1 MTGLSRSMP
10 ISRSYSIFLV
20 LVSCLLLITFAHSE
34 AFVPRRKTSYK
45 DFWES
50 VQLNY
55 TKKNLKADSK
65 KNRGSENTQII
76 QKQRNPFL
84 SPILLHSPLQI
95 CSIYLLMI
103 HHVSDVF
110 NVKLV
115 LSFTSLKNG
124 LEKYIILNRHNRNIH
139 TQ

>member
-1 MTGLSRSMP
+1 MTGSSRSIP

-20 LVSCLLLITFAHSE
+20 LVSCLLLITFTHSE

-45 DFWES
+45 DFWEI

-55 TKKNLKADSK
+55 TQKTSK
-65 KNRGSENTQII
+65 QTAQKNRGSENTQII
-76 QKQRNPFL
+76 QKRRNPFF
-84 SPILLHSPLQI
+84 SPILLHSPLQV

-110 NVKLV
+110 SVKLV

-124 LEKYIILNRHNRNIH
+124 LEKNIILNRHNR
-139 TQ
+139 